1 MVASRQF
8 QKKPAALTA
17 VELPGGLRMK
27 RRDFLK
33 AAGVAAFGGFSIT
46 RASAQATAWPNKPVK
61 LILPYAPGG
70 ATDIIGRPWS
80 EKLSQAFGQP
90 FVIENR
96 GGAGGMIGTEAVSKS
111 APDGYTFLLTPS
123 APLNILPNLR
133 QTPYDP
139 LTSFTPVARVGDII
153 SGFVIHPSVGVKT
166 FPEMIDYAKKNPGKL
181 SYGSAGNGTS
191 THMRVEMLNYRAK
204 IEILHVPYRGSADA
218 LNDLL
223 AGNIQMMNEINPL
236 PHVRAGKLILLNI
249 NAGKRST
256 EWPDIPTLTELG
268 YPNADVPSWY
278 SIQAPA
284 GTPADIVQK
293 FNAKVT
299 EIAKTEEM
307 QTTMTKLSV
316 DLPIQTPAEMVEF
329 LKNDIKAN
337 QEVIKA
343 ANIRLE

>member
-1 MVASRQF
+1 
-8 QKKPAALTA
+8 
-17 VELPGGLRMK
+17 MK

-33 AAGVAAFGGFSIT
+33 AAGAAAVGGLSISQ
-46 RASAQATAWPNKPVK
+46 ASAQAAAWPNKPVK

-70 ATDIIGRPWS
+70 ATDLIGRPWA
-80 EKLSQAFGQP
+80 ERLSTAFGQP

-123 APLNILPNLR
+123 APLNILPTLR
-133 QTPYDP
+133 KTPYDP
-139 LTSFTPVARVGDII
+139 VTSFTPVARVGDLI
-153 SGFVIHPSVGVKT
+153 SGFVVHPSIGVKT
-166 FPEMIDYAKKNPGKL
+166 FAELIDHAKKNPGKL

-191 THMRVEMLNYRAK
+191 THMRVEMLNFRAK

-236 PHVRAGKLILLNI
+236 PHVRAGKLILLNL
-249 NAGKRST
+249 NSPKRSA
-256 EWPDIPTLTELG
+256 EWPGIPTLTELG
-268 YPNADVPSWY
+268 YPNSDVPSWY
-278 SIQAPA
+278 SIQAPT

-299 EIAKTEEM
+299 EIGKSDEM
-307 QTTMTKLSV
+307 QQVMTKLSV
-316 DLPIQTPAEMVEF
+316 DLPFQTPAEMAEF
-329 LKNDIKAN
+329 LKTDIKAN
-337 QEVIKA
+337 EEVIKA
-343 ANIRLE
+343 ANIKLE